1 MAASFGE
8 SQKLDYL
15 WKKLGYGVAK
25 TSIPPPGSGSKE
37 AFNESIA
44 SPLLY
49 RGDLVMT
56 NSGDIPGTP
65 PAATTSIVEVYK
77 DGVGS
82 FSPTV
87 QCTEDLTAPDNQ
99 TWKTNLA
106 NWIPTQF
113 GDNYLVVVYVDTTG
127 STTPQTTG
135 TRLFQAG
142 SGSDDTWFFDY
153 QAGILNFNGATIPSV
168 ITGGVTGK
176 SVFIVGYRYVGTF
189 GVGGAAVLG
198 NLTISNTT
206 ISTSL
211 ANGNIT
217 LTSTGTGLVT
227 IAGTAGI
234 IVPAGNTAQRP
245 DPPTT
250 STLRVNTQLTQLEYY
265 DGSNWVSS
273 AGDTSAITNQTLN
286 GDGSTVIFT
295 LDYEATAE
303 SILVSINGVLQTPG
317 IDYTTT
323 GTTLTFTTAPAAGDV
338 IQVRFIAAITV
349 ISALVNG
356 TSNIGIPTSSGNVTI
371 GSGGTAN
378 VLVVDPT
385 GVTIT
390 GNLTVSGNATLSGNI
405 LGDRIQN
412 GTTTIDIQSV
422 NGNANITVAGTSNV
436 AVFATTGV
444 YVTGIVS
451 ATANITGGN
460 VLFGSGIISGTGN
473 ITGGNLSVGTGTIT
487 VGNVVNGNG
496 NGVGNIG
503 SSSTYFN
510 TVFAKAT
517 SAQYADLAELY
528 SADAVYTPGTVVS
541 FGGDREITL
550 TTLDTDPCVAGVVS
564 TNPAHLMNSGIFCE
578 FPTALAL
585 QGRVPCRVVGN
596 VTAGAMMVSAGNGC
610 ARAEKSPAMG
620 TVIGKA
626 VENFSENMPGIIE
639 IVVGRL

>member
-1 MAASFGE
+1 
-8 SQKLDYL
+8 
-15 WKKLGYGVAK
+15 V
-25 TSIPPPGSGSKE
+25 
-37 AFNESIA
+37 IA
-44 SPLLY
+44 
-49 RGDLVMT
+49 G
-56 NSGDIPGTP
+56 
-65 PAATTSIVEVYK
+65 
-77 DGVGS
+77 
-82 FSPTV
+82 
-87 QCTEDLTAPDNQ
+87 
-99 TWKTNLA
+99 
-106 NWIPTQF
+106 
-113 GDNYLVVVYVDTTG
+113 
-127 STTPQTTG
+127 
-135 TRLFQAG
+135 
-142 SGSDDTWFFDY
+142 
-153 QAGILNFNGATIPSV
+153 GIS
-168 ITGGVTGK
+168 GK

-189 GVGGAAVLG
+189 GVGGDTG
-198 NLTISNTT
+198 NINFSNTT

-217 LTSTGTGLVT
+217 LAATGTGLVT

-234 IVPAGNTAQRP
+234 IIPAGNTDQRP
-245 DPPTT
+245 NPPTT
-250 STLRVNTQLTQLEYY
+250 STLRVNTELTQLEYY

-422 NGNANITVAGTSNV
+422 NGNANVTVAGTSNV

-444 YVTGIVS
+444 FVTGVVS

-460 VLFGSGIISGTGN
+460 VLTGGLISATAN

-487 VGNVVNGNG
+487 VGNVVNSNG

-528 SADAVYTPGTVVS
+528 SADAAYTPGTVVS

-585 QGRVPCRVVGN
+585 QGRVPCRVVGH

-620 TVIGKA
+620 AVIGKA

>member
-8 SQKLDYL
+8 SQKIDYL

-65 PAATTSIVEVYK
+65 PAATTAIVEVYK

-87 QCTEDLTAPDNQ
+87 QCTEDLTSPDNQ
-99 TWKTNLA
+99 TWKTNLT

-127 STTPQTTG
+127 STTPETTG

-176 SVFIVGYRYVGTF
+176 SVFIVGYRYIGTF
-189 GVGGAAVLG
+189 GVGGDTA
-198 NLTISNTT
+198 NITFSNTI

-234 IVPAGNTAQRP
+234 IIPAGNTDQRP
-245 DPPTT
+245 TPPTT
-250 STLRVNTQLTQLEYY
+250 STLRLNTQLTQLEYY

-286 GDGSTVIFT
+286 GDGSTVNFT

-349 ISALVNG
+349 ISALING

-378 VLVVDPT
+378 VLVVTPT
-385 GVTIT
+385 DVVVT

-422 NGNANITVAGTSNV
+422 NGNANVTVTGTSNV
-436 AVFATTGV
+436 AVFANTGV
-444 YVTGIVS
+444 YVSGIVS
-451 ATANITGGN
+451 
-460 VLFGSGIISGTGN
+460 VTGN
-473 ITGGNLSVGTGTIT
+473 ITSGNLTVATGTVT
-487 VGNVVNGNG
+487 AGNIVNANG

-503 SSSTYFN
+503 SSSTYFD

-528 SADAVYTPGTVVS
+528 SADARYASGTVLS
-541 FGGDREITL
+541 FGGNSEVTL
-550 TTLDTDPCVAGVVS
+550 TTDDSDPCVAGVVS
-564 TNPAHLMNSGIFCE
+564 TNPSYIMNAGIFCE
-578 FPTALAL
+578 FPTQVALT
-585 QGRVPCRVVGN
+585 GRVPCRVVGT
-596 VTAGAMMVSAGNGC
+596 VTKGAMMVSAGNGA
-610 ARAEKSPAMG
+610 ARAESTPGMG

-626 VENFSENMPGIIE
+626 LEAFDGESGIIE

>member
-56 NSGDIPGTP
+56 DSGDIPGTP
-65 PAATTSIVEVYK
+65 PAATTAIVEVYK

-87 QCTEDLTAPDNQ
+87 QCTEDLTSPDNQ

-127 STTPQTTG
+127 STTPETTG

-198 NLTISNTT
+198 NLTVSNTT

-211 ANGNIT
+211 GNGNIT

-245 DPPTT
+245 GSAVT
-250 STLRVNTQLTQLEYY
+250 STLRVNTELAQLEYY
-265 DGSNWVSS
+265 SGAAWVSA
-273 AGDTSAITNQTLN
+273 AGAAVTNQTLN
-286 GDGSTVIFT
+286 GDGSNTVFT
-295 LDYEATAE
+295 LDTSTTTAAAL
-303 SILVSINGVLQTPG
+303 IMLNGVVQIP
-317 IDYTTT
+317 TTAYSVST
-323 GTTLTFTTAPAAGDV
+323 TTLTFTEAPASGDV
-338 IQVRFIAAITV
+338 IDVRF
-349 ISALVNG
+349 
-356 TSNIGIPTSSGNVTI
+356 
-371 GSGGTAN
+371 
-378 VLVVDPT
+378 
-385 GVTIT
+385 
-390 GNLTVSGNATLSGNI
+390 
-405 LGDRIQN
+405 LG
-412 GTTTIDIQSV
+412 
-422 NGNANITVAGTSNV
+422 
-436 AVFATTGV
+436 
-444 YVTGIVS
+444 
-451 ATANITGGN
+451 
-460 VLFGSGIISGTGN
+460 
-473 ITGGNLSVGTGTIT
+473 
-487 VGNVVNGNG
+487 
-496 NGVGNIG
+496 
-503 SSSTYFN
+503 
-510 TVFAKAT
+510 
-517 SAQYADLAELY
+517 
-528 SADAVYTPGTVVS
+528 
-541 FGGDREITL
+541 
-550 TTLDTDPCVAGVVS
+550 
-564 TNPAHLMNSGIFCE
+564 
-578 FPTALAL
+578 
-585 QGRVPCRVVGN
+585 
-596 VTAGAMMVSAGNGC
+596 
-610 ARAEKSPAMG
+610 
-620 TVIGKA
+620 
-626 VENFSENMPGIIE
+626 
-639 IVVGRL
+639 

>member
-49 RGDLVMT
+49 RGDLVWKE
-56 NSGDIPGTP
+56 SGSIPSTP
-65 PAATTSIVEVYK
+65 PSDTTSIVQVYK
-77 DGVGS
+77 DGGGGGY
-82 FSPTV
+82 SPTV

-99 TWKTNLA
+99 TWKTNIT

-189 GVGGAAVLG
+189 GVGGDTG
-198 NLTISNTT
+198 NINFSNTI

-234 IVPAGNTAQRP
+234 IIPAGNTAQRP
-245 DPPTT
+245 TPPTT

-286 GDGSTVIFT
+286 GDGSTVNFT

-323 GTTLTFTTAPAAGDV
+323 STTLTFTTAPAAGDV
-338 IQVRFIAAITV
+338 VQVRFIAAITV

-378 VLVVDPT
+378 VLLVTPTDVV
-385 GVTIT
+385 IT

-422 NGNANITVAGTSNV
+422 NGNANISVTGTSNV
-436 AVFATTGV
+436 AVFANTGV
-444 YVTGIVS
+444 YVSGIVS
-451 ATANITGGN
+451 AT
-460 VLFGSGIISGTGN
+460 GN
-473 ITGGNLSVGTGTIT
+473 ITSGNLTVATGTVT
-487 VGNVVNGNG
+487 AGNIVNGNG
-496 NGVGNIG
+496 NGIGNIG
-503 SSSTYFN
+503 SSTTYFN
-510 TVFAKAT
+510 TVFAQAT

-528 SADAVYTPGTVVS
+528 SADAVYEPGTVVS
-541 FGGDREITL
+541 FGGNQEITL
-550 TTLDTDPCVAGVVS
+550 TILDTDPCVAGVVS
-564 TNPAHLMNSGIFCE
+564 TNPAHLMNTGIFCK

-596 VTAGAMMVSAGNGC
+596 VTAGAMMVSAGNGT
-610 ARAEKSPAMG
+610 ARAEHTPAMG

-626 VENFSENMPGIIE
+626 LEAFDGEIGTIE

>member
-8 SQKLDYL
+8 SQKIDYL

-65 PAATTSIVEVYK
+65 PATTTAIVEVYK

-87 QCTEDLTAPDNQ
+87 QCTEDLTSPDNQ
-99 TWKTNLA
+99 TWKTNLT

-127 STTPQTTG
+127 STTPETTG

-176 SVFIVGYRYVGTF
+176 SVFIVGYRYIGTF
-189 GVGGAAVLG
+189 GVGGDTA
-198 NLTISNTT
+198 NITFSNTI

-234 IVPAGNTAQRP
+234 IIPAGNTDQRP
-245 DPPTT
+245 TPPTT
-250 STLRVNTQLTQLEYY
+250 STLRLNTQLTQLEYY

-286 GDGSTVIFT
+286 GDGSTVNFT

-349 ISALVNG
+349 ISALING

-378 VLVVDPT
+378 VLVVTPT
-385 GVTIT
+385 DVVVT

-422 NGNANITVAGTSNV
+422 NGNANVTVTGTSNV
-436 AVFATTGV
+436 AVFANTGV
-444 YVTGIVS
+444 YVSGIVS
-451 ATANITGGN
+451 
-460 VLFGSGIISGTGN
+460 VTGN
-473 ITGGNLSVGTGTIT
+473 ITSGNLTVATGTVT
-487 VGNVVNGNG
+487 AGNIVNANG

-503 SSSTYFN
+503 SSSTYFD

-528 SADAVYTPGTVVS
+528 SADARYASGTVLS
-541 FGGDREITL
+541 FGGNSEVTL
-550 TTLDTDPCVAGVVS
+550 TTDDSDPCVAGVVS
-564 TNPAHLMNSGIFCE
+564 TNPSYIMNAGIFCE
-578 FPTALAL
+578 FPTQVALT
-585 QGRVPCRVVGN
+585 GRVPCRVVGT
-596 VTAGAMMVSAGNGC
+596 VTKGAMMVSAGNGA
-610 ARAEKSPAMG
+610 ARAESTPGMG

-626 VENFSENMPGIIE
+626 LEAFDGESGIIE

>member
-49 RGDLVMT
+49 RGDLVWKE
-56 NSGDIPGTP
+56 SGSIPGTP
-65 PAATTSIVEVYK
+65 PSDTTSIVQVYK
-77 DGVGS
+77 DGGGGGY
-82 FSPTV
+82 SPTV
-87 QCTEDLTAPDNQ
+87 QCTEDLTSPDNQ
-99 TWKTNLA
+99 TWKTNIT

-168 ITGGVTGK
+168 IAGGISGK

-189 GVGGAAVLG
+189 GVGGDTG
-198 NLTISNTT
+198 NINFSNTT

-217 LTSTGTGLVT
+217 LAATGTGLVT

-234 IVPAGNTAQRP
+234 IIPAGNTAQRP
-245 DPPTT
+245 DPATT

-286 GDGSTVIFT
+286 GDGSTVNFT

-323 GTTLTFTTAPAAGDV
+323 VTTLTFTTAPAAGDV

-378 VLVVDPT
+378 VLVVTPT
-385 GVTIT
+385 DVVVT
-390 GNLTVSGNATLSGNI
+390 GNLTVTGNATLSGNI

-412 GTTTIDIQSV
+412 GTTTIDIQTL
-422 NGNANITVAGTSNV
+422 NGNANISVAGTSNV
-436 AVFATTGV
+436 AVFATTGM
-444 YVTGIVS
+444 YVAGVVS
-451 ATANITGGN
+451 TSGNITGGN
-460 VLFGSGIISGTGN
+460 VQFGSGIVSGT
-473 ITGGNLSVGTGTIT
+473 
-487 VGNVVNGNG
+487 
-496 NGVGNIG
+496 
-503 SSSTYFN
+503 
-510 TVFAKAT
+510 
-517 SAQYADLAELY
+517 
-528 SADAVYTPGTVVS
+528 
-541 FGGDREITL
+541 
-550 TTLDTDPCVAGVVS
+550 
-564 TNPAHLMNSGIFCE
+564 
-578 FPTALAL
+578 
-585 QGRVPCRVVGN
+585 
-596 VTAGAMMVSAGNGC
+596 
-610 ARAEKSPAMG
+610 
-620 TVIGKA
+620 
-626 VENFSENMPGIIE
+626 
-639 IVVGRL
+639 